1 MDIVCPK
8 CGATYR
14 VPDALI
20 DGASALRCAACG
32 DAWVPA
38 LPPTEVLAPAE
49 IAPEA
54 LPAGEPVPPSAEAAL
69 PAVEPPR
76 ESLGESPA
84 EAVAEETPPQ
94 PRHEPPNLDTTLSL
108 PATRATPPD
117 LKPRRQRDGPRGRRS
132 GSALSAA
139 WAVSLVL
146 VGLLVLGFVIY
157 HAQIAEAWPP
167 FARLAG

>member
-1 MDIVCPK
+1 MDIACPR

-38 LPPTEVLAPAE
+38 LPPVE
-49 IAPEA
+49 IAPEVP
-54 LPAGEPVPPSAEAAL
+54 PAGDPVPPSAEAAP

-76 ESLGESPA
+76 EPPREPLGESPA
-84 EAVAEETPPQ
+84 EAVAEEAPPQ
-94 PRHEPPNLDTTLSL
+94 PRHEPPHLDTTLSL

-117 LKPRRQRDGPRGRRS
+117 LKPRRQRDVPRGRRS